1 MCPERKHSKLFLTH
15 VTFGELTEGRFLLT
29 IELIRNYR
37 RGKPIRFRQSP
48 KRIRS
53 FPKEAILYV
62 PLWLCHSTL
71 HISMMEFR
79 MEGSDGES
87 RETEMLAMADRKRLE
102 FEGGGACLKGD
113 RHIKSTRSGSAPLFP
128 LPIAVSARG
137 GYLLLK
143 LLELSTMSAH
153 LQWMIVRN
161 CSSFLI
167 KRNKQTYSTEP
178 NNLKAR
184 NSFRYNGLIHR
195 KTVGV
200 EPAVDG
206 KGQRK
211 PATSYEKI
219 TINKNA
225 RATLS
230 SLRHIIRKNNYRKD
244 LRMAALRRAS
254 AILRSQKPVVVKKKR
269 TRAPKTA

>member
-1 MCPERKHSKLFLTH
+1 
-15 VTFGELTEGRFLLT
+15 
-29 IELIRNYR
+29 
-37 RGKPIRFRQSP
+37 
-48 KRIRS
+48 
-53 FPKEAILYV
+53 
-62 PLWLCHSTL
+62 
-71 HISMMEFR
+71 
-79 MEGSDGES
+79 
-87 RETEMLAMADRKRLE
+87 
-102 FEGGGACLKGD
+102 
-113 RHIKSTRSGSAPLFP
+113 
-128 LPIAVSARG
+128 
-137 GYLLLK
+137 
-143 LLELSTMSAH
+143 MSAH

>member
-1 MCPERKHSKLFLTH
+1 MKAPPRPLAAPLR
-15 VTFGELTEGRFLLT
+15 GG
-29 IELIRNYR
+29 R
-37 RGKPIRFRQSP
+37 RGERSP
-48 KRIRS
+48 
-53 FPKEAILYV
+53 A
-62 PLWLCHSTL
+62 
-71 HISMMEFR
+71 
-79 MEGSDGES
+79 
-87 RETEMLAMADRKRLE
+87 
-102 FEGGGACLKGD
+102 
-113 RHIKSTRSGSAPLFP
+113 
-128 LPIAVSARG
+128 
-137 GYLLLK
+137 
-143 LLELSTMSAH
+143 MSAY
-153 LQWMIVRN
+153 LQWMVVRN

-200 EPAVDG
+200 EPAADG
-206 KGQRK
+206 KGIVVVLKRRAGQRK
-211 PATSYEKI
+211 PATSYVRT

-230 SLRHIIRKNNYRKD
+230 SLRHIIRKNKYRKD

-269 TRAPKTA
+269 ARTPKSA